1 MFVPVVSGLVGMFLV
16 SASGLSKASG
26 ADAVMEVLD
35 QIRWYGHDTFRIDLG
50 KVVYTD
56 PFKVKH
62 SDTADII
69 LVSHEHFD
77 HCSTEDIAK
86 LSSSDTVVVAPK
98 QCRECLDNL
107 GCKVVYMEP
116 GGITNVHG
124 VQVTAVSAYN
134 INKSFHPKEKGGLG
148 FVVSGKGV
156 RVYLAGDTDRIPEM
170 KDLDVDIALLPV
182 SGTYVMDVEEAVAA
196 VEDIKPRYVIPMHY
210 GSIVGTK
217 DDGSRFAELVKGK
230 AEVKVLEPY

>member
-69 LVSHEHFD
+69 LVSHEQD

-86 LSSSDTVVVAPK
+86 LSSSDTVVVAL
-98 QCRECLDNL
+98 QCREC
-107 GCKVVYMEP
+107 
-116 GGITNVHG
+116 
-124 VQVTAVSAYN
+124 
-134 INKSFHPKEKGGLG
+134 
-148 FVVSGKGV
+148 
-156 RVYLAGDTDRIPEM
+156 
-170 KDLDVDIALLPV
+170 
-182 SGTYVMDVEEAVAA
+182 
-196 VEDIKPRYVIPMHY
+196 
-210 GSIVGTK
+210 
-217 DDGSRFAELVKGK
+217 
-230 AEVKVLEPY
+230 